1 MTYEEAVKAYTDKWG
16 GIPYFLM
23 MSMPQ
28 EEAARMLEQAVESG
42 KEIEPVRGRVY

>member
-23 MSMPQ
+23 MGMP
-28 EEAARMLEQAVESG
+28 EEKAAEILEQALTLGEEIKPVE
-42 KEIEPVRGRVY
+42 GRVY